1 MMIFLSDE
9 QLLHFLG
16 AQVFRLLS
24 VLAKGVN
31 FYKDK
36 LRQTHGNILSPRP
49 SSLVFVQHDDDL
61 AVAVGV
67 SLDQFLLRGGHGAA
81 HEGNHP
87 AAATLVKFH
96 TTEEAFNDD
105 Q

>member
-1 MMIFLSDE
+1 MILLSDE
-9 QLLHFLG
+9 QLLHFLC

-24 VLAKGVN
+24 VLGKGVN
-31 FYKDK
+31 FYKDEFC
-36 LRQTHGNILSPRP
+36 QTHGNILSPRP
-49 SSLVFVQHDDDL
+49 PGLVLVEHDDDL

-67 SLDQFLLRGGHGAA
+67 SLDQLLLRGGHGAA

-87 AAATLVKFH
+87 ATTELVEFH
-96 TTEEAFNDD
+96 ATEEAFNDD